1 MKLIII
7 ITSLFILTSCCNQ
20 SIEHCNI
27 HKDFD
32 KHLKDNE
39 IADENIITSINEFI
53 DSLNSCK
60 NNDNK
65 YYNLSKSHN
74 TLGLCHYTLCNYNEA
89 IKEYVKALR
98 YYDKIKNNHKP
109 INHKGEIY
117 KNLADIFY
125 DCENHILAKDTYFKS
140 LEHCIMASDST
151 NIVYIYRKIGNLCYY
166 LSEYENPDTLLYYMQ
181 KSMNY
186 TLDEEPLIS
195 ALYMALT
202 SAFHQQE
209 KLSSFFPYRAKGFPL
224 LPNNKESMTYSMYN
238 YLSTLYQI
246 EGNIDEAIKYSNMA
260 LKSNDIRK
268 RIPAHKQLSNL
279 YLIKGDSITSFSH
292 SIKHDSLNDI
302 FSEQKR
308 KAFGAENIFHDYE
321 EEQQKTFN
329 KKRNNHT
336 KLLVLFFII
345 SATSIFIIIKRKASS
360 SKNKFAEKWSIFEA
374 SDIIGLI
381 KHKCESESDLNAN
394 NVSTSMIYLT
404 DDEKRN
410 LEEEINICFDK
421 FTYKIKNKFPDLNKG
436 EIEYCMLSL
445 LNISEIHKAALLGL
459 SYQGCVSRKKRVI
472 EKTKMNNINKDLL
485 SLLKNI
491 TTT

>member
-7 ITSLFILTSCCNQ
+7 ITSLFILTSCYNQ

-140 LEHCIMASDST
+140 LEYCIEASDST

-186 TLDEEPLIS
+186 TQDEEPLIS

-209 KLSSFFPYRAKGFPL
+209 ELSSYFPYRTKGFPL
-224 LPNNKESMTYSMYN
+224 LPDNKEGMKYSMYN
-238 YLSTLYQI
+238 YLSTLYQM
-246 EGNIDEAIKYSNMA
+246 EGNIDEAIKYSNIA
-260 LKSNDIRK
+260 LNSNDIRK
-268 RIPAHKQLSNL
+268 QIPAHKQLSYL
-279 YLIKGDSITSFSH
+279 YLIKGDTVSSFAH
-292 SIKHDSLNDI
+292 NIKHDSLKDI
-302 FSEQKR
+302 FSEHKR
-308 KAFGAENIFHDYE
+308 KAFGAEKFYHDYE
-321 EEQQKTFN
+321 EVHQKTFN
-329 KKRNNHT
+329 NKRNNHII
-336 KLLVLFFII
+336 LLALLFTI
-345 SATSIFIIIKRKASS
+345 SITSIFIIIKKIKLF
-360 SKNKFAEKWSIFEA
+360 SKNKFAEKWSIFES
-374 SDIIGLI
+374 SDIFALI
-381 KHKCESESDLNAN
+381 KNKCESESDLNAN
-394 NVSTSMIYLT
+394 NASTSMIYLT
-404 DDEKRN
+404 EDEKIN
-410 LEEEINICFDK
+410 LEKEINICFDNFAYK
-421 FTYKIKNKFPDLNKG
+421 FKQEFPELNKG

-445 LNISEIHKAALLGL
+445 LNTSEIHKAALLGL